1 VLRCS
6 GEVIP
11 SFLGEESL
19 KESKMPQSQ
28 SRSPEETSPVWE
40 VNPEASQTTQGAPR
54 AELVKYG
61 ELVILGYN
69 GTLPQG
75 DKGRRRSKFVLYRR
89 SKANG
94 VSKSKHYVVK
104 TPQTTQAIL
113 DTKQHSISYT
123 LNRNQAVIVEYQQD
137 DSTDMF
143 QVGRSSES
151 PIDFVVMDT
160 IPGNKV
166 QDPSKAAAQSTISR
180 FACRILASRE
190 ENDLT
195 TKIFAAGFDSSRNI
209 FLGEKATKWETEHQA
224 VDGLTTNG
232 VLIMHPQ
239 TSFCGADD
247 PSKVTSE
254 PGVWREVSVGGGI
267 YGLRESRSAPTKGR
281 NIPTES
287 SELIDGTLIDI
298 CGATLLWRSNA
309 GLARSPTNREL
320 ELLVDNLNAGRPQCP
335 VGLNTL
341 VVPRKNSVQNTN
353 PENQPY
359 VYLNCGHVQGRHEWG
374 NVGDRVGSKT
384 CPICIANSSIVK
396 LIMGTEPAF
405 YVDSG
410 PPDYCFVPCGHMAN
424 EKTVKYWSSIPIPCG
439 TSGFQSACPFC
450 AVPLAGAPGYQK
462 LIFQDKCD

>member
-1 VLRCS
+1 VGR
-6 GEVIP
+6 GHHY
-11 SFLGEESL
+11 
-19 KESKMPQSQ
+19 
-28 SRSPEETSPVWE
+28 
-40 VNPEASQTTQGAPR
+40 QGDR
-54 AELVKYG
+54 DMLKYG

-69 GTLPQG
+69 GALPQG
-75 DKGRRRSKFVLYRR
+75 DKGRRRSKFVLFRR
-89 SKANG
+89 AKANG

-104 TPQTTQAIL
+104 TPQTSQAIL

-137 DSTDMF
+137 DTTDMF

-160 IPGNKV
+160 MPGNKV
-166 QDPSKAAAQSTISR
+166 SEPTKAAAQSTISR
-180 FACRILASRE
+180 FACRILAERTEGCESGVGE
-190 ENDLT
+190 TLT
-195 TKIFAAGFDSSRNI
+195 AKIFAAGFDSSRNI

-232 VLIMHPQ
+232 VLILHPKH
-239 TSFCGADD
+239 TFCGADD
-247 PSKVTSE
+247 PSLVTKE

-267 YGLRESRSAPTKGR
+267 FGLRESRSAPTKGR
-281 NIPTES
+281 SIPNETND
-287 SELIDGTLIDI
+287 LIDGTLIDI

-309 GLARSPTNREL
+309 GLARSPTTREL
-320 ELLVDNLNAGRPQCP
+320 EMLVDTLNAGRPQCP

-341 VVPRKNSVQNTN
+341 VVPRKNGLQASN

-384 CPICIANSSIVK
+384 CPICLSNSSIVK
-396 LIMGTEPAF
+396 LTMGGEPAF
-405 YVDSG
+405 YVDAG
-410 PPDYCFVPCGHMAN
+410 PPTYCFVPCGHMAN
-424 EKTVKYWSSIPIPCG
+424 EKTVKYWSGIPIPCG

-450 AVPLAGAPGYQK
+450 AVPLAGSPGYQK

>member
-1 VLRCS
+1 
-6 GEVIP
+6 
-11 SFLGEESL
+11 
-19 KESKMPQSQ
+19 MPQSVEQ
-28 SRSPEETSPVWE
+28 IE
-40 VNPEASQTTQGAPR
+40 R
-54 AELVKYG
+54 AESWESSDGGDRTQDLIKYG

-69 GTLPQG
+69 GCLPQG

-104 TPQTTQAIL
+104 TPQTSEAVL

-123 LNRNQAVIVEYQQD
+123 LNRSQAVIVEYQEDQT
-137 DSTDMF
+137 SDMF
-143 QVGRSSES
+143 QIGRSSES

-160 IPGNKV
+160 VAGNKI
-166 QDPSKAAAQSTISR
+166 QTPGKGAAQSTISR
-180 FACRILASRE
+180 FACRLLCFRDSADSRPRVY
-190 ENDLT
+190 
-195 TKIFAAGFDSSRNI
+195 AAGFDSSRNI

-232 VLIMHPQ
+232 VLLMHPQ
-239 TSFCGADD
+239 TSFCGADH
-247 PSKVTSE
+247 PETVTKE

-281 NIPTES
+281 PIPNET

-298 CGATLLWRSNA
+298 CGATLLWRSSA

-341 VVPRKNSVQNTN
+341 VVPRKNSQISSNS
-353 PENQPY
+353 ENQPY
-359 VYLNCGHVQGRHEWG
+359 FYLTCGHVRGRHVWVKL
-374 NVGDRVGSKT
+374 NDRSNSKT
-384 CPICIANSSIVK
+384 CPICLCNSASNK
-396 LIMGTEPAF
+396 LVMGLEPAF
-405 YVDSG
+405 YVDNG
-410 PPDYCFVPCGHMAN
+410 QPNYCFVPCGHMAN
-424 EKTVKYWSSIPIPCG
+424 AKTVSYWCGIPIPCG

-450 AVPLAGAPGYQK
+450 ATPLQGTPGYVK
-462 LIFQDKCD
+462 LIFQDKCDWDNQQ

>member
-1 VLRCS
+1 MPS
-6 GEVIP
+6 TGGPGEGPV
-11 SFLGEESL
+11 
-19 KESKMPQSQ
+19 
-28 SRSPEETSPVWE
+28 VWE
-40 VNPEASQTTQGAPR
+40 AGQPGTEPPASK

-69 GTLPQG
+69 GGLPQG

-94 VSKSKHYVVK
+94 VCRSKHYVVK
-104 TPQTTQAIL
+104 TPQTSQAIL

-123 LNRNQAVIVEYQQD
+123 LNRNQAVIVEYQSD
-137 DSTDMF
+137 ETTDMF

-160 IPGNKV
+160 VPGNKV
-166 QDPSKAAAQSTISR
+166 QDPGKAAAQSTISR

-190 ENDLT
+190 QDEDGEAAT
-195 TKIFAAGFDSSRNI
+195 RIFAAGFDSSRNI

-247 PSKVTSE
+247 PGRVTAE

-267 YGLRESRSAPTKGR
+267 YGLRESRSAPNKGR
-281 NIPTES
+281 NISSES
-287 SELIDGTLIDI
+287 SELIDGTLVDI

-320 ELLVDNLNAGRPQCP
+320 ELLVDTLNAGRPQCP

-341 VVPRKNSVQNTN
+341 VVPRKNSVQTVS

-359 VYLNCGHVQGRHEWG
+359 VYLNCGHVQGRHAWG
-374 NVGDRVGSKT
+374 NVGDRVGSKELFEY
-384 CPICIANSSIVK
+384 PKESNHHSMLV
-396 LIMGTEPAF
+396 F
-405 YVDSG
+405 
-410 PPDYCFVPCGHMAN
+410 
-424 EKTVKYWSSIPIPCG
+424 
-439 TSGFQSACPFC
+439 
-450 AVPLAGAPGYQK
+450 
-462 LIFQDKCD
+462 